1 MAARIDY
8 FDETAIA
15 DVGMRVSGN
24 SFEELLQAAAQGLL
38 GLMISDP
45 DKLPEG
51 RPRTL
56 SLEDVSA
63 ELLLRALL
71 EEMVFLKDAEN
82 IVLVAEG
89 VTVTPPGMDTNVPRR
104 EAEGAA
110 GRPGSAVVQ
119 AEISCREIELA
130 DAGDLYGIDVKAVT
144 FHDFQVER
152 RDSGEWYAQ
161 VIFDV

>member
-15 DVGMRVSGN
+15 DVGMRVSGD

-45 DKLPEG
+45 EELPEG

-63 ELLLRALL
+63 EFLLRALL

-82 IVLVAEG
+82 IVLVAER
-89 VTVTPPGMDTNVPRR
+89 VTVTPRGTDTALPRR
-104 EAEGAA
+104 GAEGTA
-110 GRPGSAVVQ
+110 GHSGTAEIR
-119 AEISCREIELA
+119 AEISCREIELS
-130 DAGDLYGIDVKAVT
+130 DARHLYGIDVKAVT